1 MLRGYIRVST
11 KNQFLQGTSLQEQH
25 KKLKA
30 ENCDV
35 IYKDVFTGT
44 SMARPGFD
52 KLCREVQAGDTLV
65 VCSLDRFARTA
76 NEAYKM
82 ILQWVRQGIRI
93 RVLNLGTIEDTEI
106 GRLILH
112 VMRAFA
118 EFERDVIITRM
129 KNGRAYK
136 RANDPC
142 YKDGRPLK
150 YTLVQ
155 MNHAMDLLKNYT
167 YKEVAEMTGISKA
180 TIWRETKRRGISKIN
195 MIAS

>member
-1 MLRGYIRVST
+1 MTLFIKMCLQVLRWR
-11 KNQFLQGTSLQEQH
+11 
-25 KKLKA
+25 A
-30 ENCDV
+30 
-35 IYKDVFTGT
+35 
-44 SMARPGFD
+44 
-52 KLCREVQAGDTLV
+52 LV
-65 VCSLDRFARTA
+65 LTNLDRFARTA

-112 VMRAFA
+112 VMLAFA

>member
-1 MLRGYIRVST
+1 
-11 KNQFLQGTSLQEQH
+11 
-25 KKLKA
+25 
-30 ENCDV
+30 
-35 IYKDVFTGT
+35 
-44 SMARPGFD
+44 
-52 KLCREVQAGDTLV
+52 
-65 VCSLDRFARTA
+65 
-76 NEAYKM
+76 
-82 ILQWVRQGIRI
+82 
-93 RVLNLGTIEDTEI
+93 
-106 GRLILH
+106 
-112 VMRAFA
+112 MRAFA